1 MALGSRLL
9 AVCVSMAC
17 VLSAAR
23 CSDGGQS
30 ECPCSGIPRWPRTEP
45 PPQDCHQLNRTFR
58 YTCIK
63 GYVRTAGTSNLIKCN
78 PGTSRWSNPHPTFEC
93 KHPRGGA
100 AHASNSTDADAV
112 TTSDAS
118 LSQSSSFTSG
128 SGIFTITIVC
138 SILGAVVLIGFGLL
152 LCKMRCK
159 PASRPL
165 QTAAEGLPLNEATS
179 R

>member
-100 AHASNSTDADAV
+100 AHASNSTDA
-112 TTSDAS
+112 
-118 LSQSSSFTSG
+118 G